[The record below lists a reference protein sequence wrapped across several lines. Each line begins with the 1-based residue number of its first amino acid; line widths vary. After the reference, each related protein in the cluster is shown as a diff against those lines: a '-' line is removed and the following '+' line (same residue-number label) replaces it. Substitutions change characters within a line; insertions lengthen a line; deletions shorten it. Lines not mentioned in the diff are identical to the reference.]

1 MRSLLSKT
9 ADLVRLRIVGMMKSD
24 PDKRLPGPREGFM
37 SLQINTEQIGDIA
50 VLQCAGRMVCAQ
62 ELCVLKE
69 AVTRLSQLRVIML
82 DLSEVDR
89 IDSDLLGLLLW
100 AHGRLTER
108 GAHLVV
114 ARPSSAT
121 RGLLAKSGL
130 DHVLKVSD
138 ELPAVA

>member
-1 MRSLLSKT
+1 MTMTPTLSAPGREVIVLTVGPASADHFVTLVETFDEATRSACRSL
-9 ADLVRLRIVGMMKSD
+9 V
-24 PDKRLPGPREGFM
+24 
-37 SLQINTEQIGDIA
+37 
-50 VLQCAGRMVCAQ
+50 
-62 ELCVLKE
+62 
-69 AVTRLSQLRVIML
+69 L

-130 DHVLKVSD
+130 DHVLQVRD